1 MTGPLD
7 AMVLGWSEK
16 EFQQQ
21 VVETARALRWMA
33 FHQFDS
39 RRSEPGWPDSVLIHR
54 GKGLLLFRELKT
66 ERGRTTAKQ
75 DECLAGL
82 ESVGQDVGVWRPR
95 DWVSRRIHAE
105 LAGKRVGDA

>member
-39 RRSEPGWPDSVLIHR
+39 RRSEPG
-54 GKGLLLFRELKT
+54 
-66 ERGRTTAKQ
+66 
-75 DECLAGL
+75 
-82 ESVGQDVGVWRPR
+82 
-95 DWVSRRIHAE
+95 
-105 LAGKRVGDA
+105 